1 MQYRGAIE
9 GKTGKTVVLPCK
21 IERRGSVLQYYGGLS
36 KVVLACPGAGAA
48 LVASAPAIISVRM

>member
-48 LVASAPAIISVRM
+48 LVAPLQ